1 MIINQLDFISNK
13 SIRIVFLPFIPEYLI
28 SLISMETYVLVLL
41 CLAAFAAGFIDAIVG
56 GGGLIQTPMGLILLP
71 NLPVS
76 TVIGTLKVP
85 AFSGTSFAAFQYLKK
100 VAMNWKL
107 LGIMMLL
114 AFPSAFLGSTLL
126 TYVSNDFMK
135 PLLLVVLSF
144 LVIYTYA
151 KKNFGQHIEK
161 NHSPGTQIL
170 NAIGISFIVGL
181 YDGFIGPGTG
191 SFLVVAFI
199 AIMGF
204 DFLHASANA
213 KMVNLSTNF
222 GSICLFILKGKI
234 IWAIAIPM
242 AVSNALGGW
251 IGAKLAINKGN
262 SFIRIFFLVVVIGTL
277 IRFAYDVFYKY
288 IF

>member
-1 MIINQLDFISNK
+1 MENYI
-13 SIRIVFLPFIPEYLI
+13 LI
-28 SLISMETYVLVLL
+28 LL
-41 CLAAFAAGFIDAIVG
+41 CIAAFAAGFIDAIVG
-56 GGGLIQTPMGLILLP
+56 GGGLIQTPVGLILLP

-76 TVIGTLKVP
+76 TVIGTLKIP

-100 VAMNWKL
+100 VEMNWKL
-107 LGIMMLL
+107 LAIMMAL
-114 AFPSAFLGSTLL
+114 AFPSAFLGSTVL

-151 KKNFGQHIEK
+151 KKNFGQHVERSI
-161 NHSPGTQIL
+161 SARTQIL
-170 NAIGISFIVGL
+170 NAVGISFIVGF

-199 AIMGF
+199 VLMGF

-222 GSICLFILKGKI
+222 GSICLFVLKGKI

-242 AVSNALGGW
+242 AFSNAFGGW
-251 IGAKLAINKGN
+251 LGAKLAINKGN
-262 SFIRIFFLVVVIGTL
+262 SFIRIFFLIVVIGTL
-277 IRFAYDVFYKY
+277 IRFAYDVFFK
-288 IF
+288 

>member
-1 MIINQLDFISNK
+1 
-13 SIRIVFLPFIPEYLI
+13 
-28 SLISMETYVLVLL
+28 METYILILL
-41 CLAAFAAGFIDAIVG
+41 CLAAFAAGFIDAVVG
-56 GGGLIQTPMGLILLP
+56 GGGLIQTPVGLILLP
-71 NLPVS
+71 NLPVA

-100 VAMNWKL
+100 VDMNWRL
-107 LGIMMLL
+107 LAIMMVL

-144 LVIYTYA
+144 LVVYTYA

-161 NHSPGTQIL
+161 NLSYKKQLI
-170 NAIGISFIVGL
+170 NAISISFIVGL

-199 AIMGF
+199 ALMGF

-213 KMVNLSTNF
+213 KMVNLATNF
-222 GSICLFILKGKI
+222 GSICLFMLKGKI

-242 AVSNALGGW
+242 AVSNALGGLL
-251 IGAKLAINKGN
+251 GAKLAINKGN
-262 SFIRIFFLVVVIGTL
+262 SFIRIFFLVVVVGTL
-277 IRFAYDVFYKY
+277 IRFAYDVFFK
-288 IF
+288 